1 MQKNDFFP
9 VSNRAPQNGNL
20 ERRGIRKNSNF
31 VFNVKHA
38 SNIQD
43 QTRHVLL
50 VVAYYKA
57 STKKTRIKQNN
68 EWTMDLSCTSVEFT
82 NYFLKNTQRVD
93 VMKTLQNHKKKR
105 LLGFRKETPLRND
118 RGRPHRRR
126 TMPNAHARTKI
137 HAHRHGRTWQ
147 NGGWKGDVRRKSDKP
162 YRERNN
168 DTVKTQEHFEY
179 NKKYQRK
186 RNTWPNNPQDP
197 MPTNGHRGH
206 HGHTFINVF
215 MVGIFTITHMAT
227 MTITYHIWCVNT
239 RLASEEEH
247 KLKAVAATQIR

>member
-82 NYFLKNTQRVD
+82 NYFWRTLKGSTLWKLCRITKKEITWIPQRNTITERSWTATSTTNNAKCPRTNKDTRTPTWKNLTEQQMKRRCTSQKRQTLSRKKQRHRKKLKNT
-93 VMKTLQNHKKKR
+93 L
-105 LLGFRKETPLRND
+105 
-118 RGRPHRRR
+118 
-126 TMPNAHARTKI
+126 
-137 HAHRHGRTWQ
+137 
-147 NGGWKGDVRRKSDKP
+147 
-162 YRERNN
+162 
-168 DTVKTQEHFEY
+168 
-179 NKKYQRK
+179 
-186 RNTWPNNPQDP
+186 NT
-197 MPTNGHRGH
+197 
-206 HGHTFINVF
+206 
-215 MVGIFTITHMAT
+215 
-227 MTITYHIWCVNT
+227 
-239 RLASEEEH
+239 
-247 KLKAVAATQIR
+247 